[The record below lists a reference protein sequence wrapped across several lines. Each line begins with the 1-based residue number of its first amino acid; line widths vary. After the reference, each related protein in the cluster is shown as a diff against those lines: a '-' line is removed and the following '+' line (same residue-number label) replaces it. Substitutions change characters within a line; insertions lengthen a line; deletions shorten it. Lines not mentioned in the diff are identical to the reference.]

1 MVVGATEN
9 AWGVVS
15 GIATLGYYLVTE
27 PVATVSAVGGVLW
40 NMVWHPVNTIGKI
53 GSDYGHEVTDRYG
66 DGTSAFNRGRAVGYV
81 GFDIGLTILTAGG
94 VSAAK
99 NALKAGEI
107 ALKPAL
113 KEVAKEAAEKAVK
126 EAAEKIAK
134 EAAEKVAK
142 EAAEKAAKEAAEKAA
157 KEAAEKAAKE
167 AAEKAAKEAAEKAA
181 KQVAKTAA
189 EILTKAEIQ
198 EVIVSWYRSTFE
210 TIEKSIIYH
219 FQEHVIKKGLTMSLK
234 QYTEDALLTFKNHVL
249 EGIAGPLRDG
259 TPGILIQRPG
269 LPGGWFTKA
278 GKIVSFWYK

>member
-157 KEAAEKAAKE
+157 KEAAEKAAK
-167 AAEKAAKEAAEKAA
+167 
-181 KQVAKTAA
+181 QVAKTAA